1 MWIVFFKSPT
11 KEFEVVSAENLDV
24 NECAQSPG
32 SCHGSATCHNTVGG
46 FHCSCPFVT
55 SFAKET
61 NSCAN
66 RFISQEL
73 SRAQSVAR
81 PHSPTH
87 LSQSKRSSLP
97 LPGESRSFFYLIQ
110 DDLFMIKTARKSEV
124 EASFRRWTVLL
135 YFEIET
141 GERQAAAAEQGKE

>member
-1 MWIVFFKSPT
+1 MWTVFFRSPT
-11 KEFEVVSAENLDV
+11 EEFQVVSAENLDV

-110 DDLFMIKTARKSEV
+110 DDLFMIKTARKSKVEV
-124 EASFRRWTVLL
+124 IFLL
-135 YFEIET
+135 MPL
-141 GERQAAAAEQGKE
+141 